1 MNRSQTGPTDLN
13 PQTGIPTDGQ
23 PVADFDPAT
32 QTHQANQ
39 VQTGSYTVFAETNGS
54 VQFRDTTDAKGQVR
68 AAITDRINH
77 LSPDEAGAILKRML
91 GQNQDQANPGMLAL
105 LLARSKGYHVDD
117 MKYDPAAKL
126 VSFKTQENPDVCI
139 NLALGPPPQLF
150 TTNPAEGSSSSNS
163 QELGTIREAFAGGG
177 EGKGALD
184 TLLDQICQ
192 PPDSQTAS
200 TEAVADNPQS
210 VVEENEEQLDHSE
223 TPTPS
228 AGQNPEPASGDAGP
242 AQTPTV
248 DEILHQGGVLT
259 LDQSGPAV
267 ATLKQRLNELG
278 YQLPRAAFAGPNQNK
293 LGATTLEKVKEFQRD
308 YGISP
313 ADGKVDKKTWE
324 KLNQVLCEARTLRQ
338 QWAQAGNQVGGGR
351 EPNKGCFHGVFEAS
365 RKIYTKAQI
374 DADIFPDTHA
384 AAAYMAK
391 VPLSKS
397 PHFKEVKVTPEMLK
411 DPEFL
416 KSLSGAVVVYQRG
429 SFGFSP
435 NSGHIEIWSPDAKN
449 PRTGKAY
456 FDGESDLSHRL
467 QQLSRFPSLE
477 GMSIFL
483 PVPPKQNH

>member
-1 MNRSQTGPTDLN
+1 MNRTQTVTAEPGPQPGPN
-13 PQTGIPTDGQ
+13 PSGP
-23 PVADFDPAT
+23 PVADFDPANL
-32 QTHQANQ
+32 ANNLEA
-39 VQTGSYTVFAETNGS
+39 GNYSVFAETKGPVKFN
-54 VQFRDTTDAKGQVR
+54 TTDAKGQVR

-77 LSPDEAGAILKRML
+77 LSPDEAGKILSRML
-91 GQNQDQANPGMLAL
+91 DQNQEQANPGMLAL

-126 VSFKTQENPDVCI
+126 VSFKTQENPDVSI

-150 TTNPAEGSSSSNS
+150 TSNPAEGSSGS
-163 QELGTIREAFAGGG
+163 QSEAPGTIRDVFAGGAKG
-177 EGKGALD
+177 DGALGA
-184 TLLDQICQ
+184 LLDQIGQ
-192 PPDSQTAS
+192 APDSPAS
-200 TEAVADNPQS
+200 ADEAGPGS
-210 VVEENEEQLDHSE
+210 PPVVEENEEQLDHGE

-228 AGQNPEPASGDAGP
+228 AGQNPEPATGDAGP

-278 YQLPRAAFAGPNQNK
+278 YQLPRVAFAGPNQNK

-351 EPNKGCFHGVFEAS
+351 APHHGCFHGVFEAS

-374 DADIFPDTHA
+374 DADIFPDSHA

-429 SFGFSP
+429 CFGFDP
-435 NSGHIEIWSPDAKN
+435 DAGHIEIWSPDAKN

-467 QQLSRFPSLE
+467 QQLSRFPSLA
-477 GMSIFL
+477 GMSVFL
-483 PVPPKQNH
+483 PVPPKAGQ